1 MRGRLFWKILL
12 GFWLTFAAVTL
23 AVWIGALTYAGGG
36 PSTAERAQWP
46 GAFQLASAMV
56 ALRSGGPVAVERL
69 TANWTPPL
77 RRQLVLT
84 RLDAVPPPAGPGA
97 IVIVSRGGDGVVYR
111 LTYSPPATVPAMRAR
126 LTIAGPL
133 PATVLVLWIMG
144 GFAFSALLAWY
155 LTQPINRLRGGF
167 DRLAHGDLA
176 VRLKPAIGR
185 RRDEIADLAGDFDTM
200 AGRLQQLVAA
210 RDRLLHDVSHEL
222 RSPLARLNMAV
233 GLARQAPN
241 PTPERIQETLSRIEY
256 ESGRLDALVGE
267 LLTLSRVESGGV
279 RPDGYFEVEGLVR
292 TVVADARFE
301 ADASGVEVRSNVPDV
316 DGEAHGPRPTVKGDA
331 ELMRRAIE
339 NIVRNALRF
348 SARGQRVEV
357 DVASEEAAKRFILRV
372 ADQGPGV
379 PEDSLASMFEPFVRV
394 HEAQAGKGY
403 GLGLAIARRTVLAHG
418 GQIEARNREG
428 GGLEVIVRLPF
439 GPPS

>member
-12 GFWLTFAAVTL
+12 GFWLTFASVTL
-23 AVWIGALTYAGGG
+23 AVWIGALAYGGGG
-36 PSTAERAQWP
+36 PTPAERAQWP

-56 ALRSGGPVAVERL
+56 ALRSGGPEAVERL
-69 TANWTPPL
+69 KASWTAPL

-84 RLDAVPPPAGPGA
+84 RAAAPPPPIRPGA
-97 IVIVSRGGDGVVYR
+97 IVIVSKGRDGIVYR
-111 LTYSPPATVPAMRAR
+111 LTYSPPATLPAIRSR
-126 LTIAGPL
+126 LAIAGPL
-133 PATVLVLWIMG
+133 PLTVLGLWITG
-144 GFAFSALLAWY
+144 GLMFSALLAWY
-155 LTQPINRLRGGF
+155 LTHPINRLRLGF
-167 DRLAHGDLA
+167 DRLAHGDLS

-200 AGRLQQLVAA
+200 AGRLQQLVEA

-241 PTPERIQETLSRIEY
+241 PTPERVEETLTRIEY
-256 ESGRLDALVGE
+256 ETARLDVLVGE
-267 LLTLSRVESGGV
+267 LLTLSRVESGGP
-279 RPDGYFEVEGLVR
+279 RLDGYFEVEGLVR

-301 ADASGVEVRSNVPDV
+301 ADASGVQVQTNVDAV
-316 DGEAHGPRPTVKGDA
+316 DPEEPRPTVKGDA

-348 SARGQRVEV
+348 SGRGQQVEV
-357 DVASEEAAKRFILRV
+357 NVDADEALRCFVVRV
-372 ADQGPGV
+372 ADEGPGV
-379 PEDSLASMFEPFVRV
+379 PPEALAEMFEPFVRV
-394 HEAQAGKGY
+394 HGVASGQGY

-418 GQIEARNREG
+418 GEIEARNRPG
-428 GGLEVIVRLPF
+428 GGLEVTVILPF

>member
-1 MRGRLFWKILL
+1 MKGRLFWKILL
-12 GFWLTFAAVTL
+12 GFWLTYAAVTL
-23 AVWIGALTYAGGG
+23 TVWIGALAYSGG
-36 PSTAERAQWP
+36 PSPAERAQWP

-56 ALRSGGPVAVERL
+56 ALRSGGPDAVERL
-69 TANWTPPL
+69 KAKWTPPL

-84 RLDAVPPPAGPGA
+84 RLDASPPVAGPGA
-97 IVIVSRGGDGVVYR
+97 IVIVSKGGDGVVYR
-111 LTYSPPATVPAMRAR
+111 LTYSPASTIPAMRAR
-126 LTIAGPL
+126 LAMVGPL
-133 PATVLVLWIMG
+133 PFTVLALWILA
-144 GFAFSALLAWY
+144 GFLFSALLAWY

-200 AGRLQQLVAA
+200 AGRLQQLVDA

-241 PTPERIQETLSRIEY
+241 PTPERVQETLSRIEY
-256 ESGRLDALVGE
+256 ETGRLDVLVGE
-267 LLTLSRVESGGV
+267 LLTLSRVESGGP

-301 ADASGVEVRSNVPDV
+301 ADASGVEVRTNVAD
-316 DGEAHGPRPTVKGDA
+316 DGGEAEGPRPTVKGDA

-348 SARGQRVEV
+348 SGRGQPVEV
-357 DVASEEAAKRFILRV
+357 SVEADDAANCFVLRV
-372 ADQGPGV
+372 ADRGPGV
-379 PEDSLASMFEPFVRV
+379 PDEGLASMFEPFVRL
-394 HEAQAGKGY
+394 HGAESGKGY

-428 GGLEVIVRLPF
+428 GGLEVVIRLPF